1 LSQILF
7 RNKTISANVPFLPA
21 TEVQRPLWMHDLA
34 FAIPLK
40 EVRERSKGERIEREK
55 ERERERKKERKNRE
69 KKIHQKSDGCV
80 FRRDEEK
87 VDALNDKLSEEERME
102 IGSDHFVRD
111 G

>member
-1 LSQILF
+1 
-7 RNKTISANVPFLPA
+7 
-21 TEVQRPLWMHDLA
+21 MHDLA

-40 EVRERSKGERIEREK
+40 EVRERSKGERIERERKK
-55 ERERERKKERKNRE
+55 EREKERKKEREKERKNRE

-87 VDALNDKLSEEERME
+87 VDALNDKLSEEEGERME

>member
-1 LSQILF
+1 MSQILF

-55 ERERERKKERKNRE
+55 ERERERKKERKRE
-69 KKIHQKSDGCV
+69 RKK
-80 FRRDEEK
+80 
-87 VDALNDKLSEEERME
+87 ERE
-102 IGSDHFVRD
+102 RERKKDRERER
-111 G
+111 

>member
-1 LSQILF
+1 MSQILF

-87 VDALNDKLSEEERME
+87 VDALNDKLSEEEERE
-102 IGSDHFVRD
+102 WK
-111 G
+111 

>member
-1 LSQILF
+1 M
-7 RNKTISANVPFLPA
+7 N
-21 TEVQRPLWMHDLA
+21 TE
-34 FAIPLK
+34 
-40 EVRERSKGERIEREK
+40 
-55 ERERERKKERKNRE
+55 KERKNRE

>member
-1 LSQILF
+1 MSQILF

-87 VDALNDKLSEEERME
+87 VDALNDKLSEEERE
-102 IGSDHFVRD
+102 WK
-111 G
+111 